1 MGGILRVYST
11 GTTGGGGVLLGF
23 LVAPAISSVVAVA
36 LAVTIFFAQLPGE
49 APGGAAEI
57 AVSGLF
63 VTGWMVIA
71 FGAPAAYIGM
81 LLVGLPAWLLLR
93 LTRNERQENTAR
105 MNWRQKVNRRLVVV
119 PADAPGP
126 RTRVHYPALCLAVEH
141 RRVDGLGGALVPE
154 WLRAALVQPDPA

>member
-1 MGGILRVYST
+1 MGGILRIYST

-36 LAVTIFFAQLPGE
+36 LAVTIFFAQLSGE

-57 AVSGLF
+57 VASGLF
-63 VTGWMVIA
+63 ATGWMVIA

-93 LTRNERQENTAR
+93 LTRNESAIAYTITGAAGG
-105 MNWRQKVNRRLVVV
+105 WWL
-119 PADAPGP
+119 A
-126 RTRVHYPALCLAVEH
+126 PALAGNGWAAFPMGAV
-141 RRVDGLGGALVPE
+141 GMFAGALTL
-154 WLRAALVQPDPA
+154 WLFWRMAKRDETWP